1 MLPRSGHRRA
11 RPVPTVPREEP
22 MPNYTEMAFGELTLA
37 FTTSMEFR
45 WNTEKTDSDHPA
57 SFYHPIPPAGFYALG
72 SVGIPYK
79 SDDGNDGNAAALC
92 VRAAV
97 GSGEPLA
104 YPTGFTRI
112 WQNKGMDSEYQC
124 ACWRPTAPSGYV
136 ALGHVMGSDHDTVPS
151 TKSMVC
157 VRKDLVH
164 QADAGEF
171 IYNTAGSHANNKFSA
186 WQVACPEY
194 EGDDT
199 GLIAAFTF
207 VGAASRDAPTSDS
220 ALWVL
225 NLPFPSVTYAS
236 PALPTLTGYTDPS
249 PDGSTTAVVDRKVYV
264 PFTAVKDTEDIDNT
278 GEKPTVGWQ
287 VANTPFYT
295 VCRLANYTE
304 VIFYYNDK
312 SIEETSGEYTTTT
325 GVTTE
330 VSDSYSA
337 TVGIEVGV
345 ETGVSVGLETK
356 VSAKLS
362 LALGFSKT
370 VGVSEFEEVSVTYT
384 LTIPATTAAVLY
396 VTTYTLQPYRDD
408 GTPVGEGKVKSFNTN
423 SFYSTQYPPA
433 TSSSAVT
440 AQAVASEPAAE
451 SEAVAV

>member
-1 MLPRSGHRRA
+1 
-11 RPVPTVPREEP
+11 
-22 MPNYTEMAFGELTLA
+22 MPNHTELAFGELTLA
-37 FTTSMEFR
+37 FTTDLAFR

-57 SFYHPIPPAGFYALG
+57 SFYHPRPPEGFYALG
-72 SVGIPYK
+72 SVGIPNK

-92 VRAAV
+92 VKGAV

-112 WQNKGMDSEYQC
+112 WQNKGMDSKYQC
-124 ACWRPTAPSGYV
+124 ACWRPAAPSGYV

-151 TKSMVC
+151 TTSMVC

-164 QADAGEF
+164 QAYAGEF

-186 WQVACPEY
+186 WQVACPKY

-207 VGAASRDAPTSDS
+207 VGAASMDAPGSDS

-225 NLPFPSVTYAS
+225 NLPFPFVTYAS
-236 PALPTLTGYTDPS
+236 PALPTLTGYSDPA
-249 PDGSTTAVVDRKVYV
+249 PDGSTTTAVVDRKVYV

-287 VANTPFYT
+287 VANTPFYA

-312 SIEETSGEYTTTT
+312 SIEETSGEHTTTT
-325 GVTTE
+325 GITKD
-330 VSDSYSA
+330 VSDSYST
-337 TVGIEVGV
+337 TVGFEVGV
-345 ETGVSVGLETK
+345 DAGVSVGLETT
-356 VSAKLS
+356 VSAKVS

-370 VGVSEFEEVSVTYT
+370 VGVSEFEEKSVVYT
-384 LTIPATTAAVLY
+384 LTIPPATAAALY
-396 VTTYTLQPYRDD
+396 VTTYTLLPYRDD
-408 GTPVGEGKVKSFNTN
+408 GTPVGEGRVKSFNTN

-440 AQAVASEPAAE
+440 AQVVATEPAGN
-451 SEAVAV
+451 EAVAA